1 MKIGYVY
8 RKTAKSHNFEDNT
21 WKVRCVDVC
30 EPGGLSGRADA
41 AAVAGVAAAVLPVGH
56 SSQLKEIL
64 NFAL

>member
-1 MKIGYVY
+1 MTK
-8 RKTAKSHNFEDNT
+8 HT

-30 EPGGLSGRADA
+30 EPGELSGRADA